1 MKKLF
6 LLLTVLLAATVAK
19 ADDAAIK
26 CLLPNGSTHYF
37 MMEDDLLVKFVDE
50 SLVIT
55 SKTQN
60 ISVNLTEGGA
70 VQFAYIIGSTGIREM
85 KDSHHPIYRITDDFL
100 EASYLDAC
108 SNVYLY
114 DTKGVAITTAK
125 VSSDGTIKLPIR
137 NMGVYIVKTS
147 VSTFK
152 IKK

>member
-6 LLLTVLLAATVAK
+6 LLLIVLFTAAMAK

-26 CLLPNGSTHYF
+26 CLLPDGTTHYF

-85 KDSHHPIYRITDDFL
+85 KDSHHPIYRITDDYI
-100 EASYLDAC
+100 EASNLNAG
-108 SNVYLY
+108 STVYLY
-114 DTKGVAITTAK
+114 DTRGIALTTAK
-125 VSSDGTIKLPIR
+125 VNSDGTVRIPIS
-137 NMGVYIVKTS
+137 NKGVYIVKTS